1 MAAAGATLQIFDA
14 MSRFD
19 WDVPLL
25 EISTAAIRNILAG
38 LGFRAQA

>member
-1 MAAAGATLQIFDA
+1 MDVFDA

-19 WDVPLL
+19 GDVPLL

-38 LGFRAQA
+38 FGFRVQA